1 MVMKQAIILYLSF
14 TLIIAG
20 CIYSP
25 KKQTL
30 QEKQKETGAGKLD
43 ERYVYSVKE
52 IGWSA
57 KLPKEWKVISKRESL
72 ENSQKG
78 QEFIEESVGQKIDA
92 SNLIELV
99 SIKKDEFNSFE
110 STMEPFNE
118 VTDGSYEDQ
127 NFKVHELIKQTYK
140 TKKINADYEIGATRI
155 DGVMLDWFYIKAFT
169 PDKEK
174 VILQQ
179 RIYSALI
186 NGYDFAMTISYNN
199 DKDGE
204 ELMNLVNSSKFSI
217 KNKND

>member
-1 MVMKQAIILYLSF
+1 MKQAIILYLSF